1 MSKRHARMAPPPRK
15 VLAELPADCF
25 EGKNEKR
32 SKQPREKT
40 HWQMK
45 RNSSAVKYL
54 GGHHDPQTEKR
65 EQKEQKEQE
74 ERRRRSRRRRRRTRT
89 RTKNKNNDNKTAK
102 QEQQNK
108 TKKRTRTREQ
118 DQKNKKNN
126 TPHPQRPGWPE
137 RWNYAE
143 SG

>member
-1 MSKRHARMAPPPRK
+1 MPAPVDPEPSAKVHPSMSNRHARMAPPPRK
-15 VLAELPADCF
+15 LLAELPADCF

-65 EQKEQKEQE
+65 EQKEKAVIQKVEPLTLL
-74 ERRRRSRRRRRRTRT
+74 SRKAVLAMQLMTPPKKGKQDLYVPSCTGRTSII
-89 RTKNKNNDNKTAK
+89 NS
-102 QEQQNK
+102 
-108 TKKRTRTREQ
+108 
-118 DQKNKKNN
+118 
-126 TPHPQRPGWPE
+126 QR
-137 RWNYAE
+137 
-143 SG
+143 